1 MNPKQK
7 RPVGITLLA
16 AAFLWIGCL
25 GTLFF
30 PIIVFSGGTTTLWR
44 LIAGGV
50 IHSESWLRITS
61 YLFVSTWF
69 LFYVAYA
76 FIGFGLWKLRNWARK
91 AILALMEFFAV
102 VSILALPFLV
112 RLAAMA
118 IAAVIYTSLFFAWTV
133 WYLKRPRVCF
143 AFGAWPSACN
153 EVLPAEPPPGLS
165 QMGKAWVTVAIVAS
179 FVLGIGSLMVAVE
192 SIIHSSEIYKMT
204 LKEAQGSPCV
214 SIEFGVPLNPGWM
227 TTGST
232 EESNAEGSANLN
244 IPVRGPKGK
253 GSLELEAE
261 KQSGVWKINSLV
273 LVHDS
278 KRIKIEP
285 SVPNSGCQ

>member
-7 RPVGITLLA
+7 RPIGITLLA

-91 AILALMEFFAV
+91 AILALTEFFAV
-102 VSILALPFLV
+102 VCVLVLPFLV
-112 RLAAMA
+112 RPAAMA
-118 IAAVIYTSLFFAWTV
+118 IAVVIYTSLFIAWTI

-143 AFGAWPSACN
+143 AFGAWPSTCN
-153 EVLPAEPPPGLS
+153 GVLQAEPPPGLS
-165 QMGKAWVTVAIVAS
+165 KIGKTWVTIAIVAS

-192 SIIHSSEIYKMT
+192 SIIHSSEIYTMT

-214 SIEFGVPLNPGWM
+214 SIELGVPLNPGWM
-227 TTGST
+227 TTGET
-232 EESNAEGSANLN
+232 EESSVEGSANLS
-244 IPVRGPKGK
+244 IPVIGPKGK
-253 GSLELEAE
+253 GSLEMSAQ
-261 KQSGVWKINSLV
+261 KQNGVWKITSLV

-278 KRIKIEP
+278 KRIQIEP
-285 SVPNSGCQ
+285 SDATSSCQ